1 MTGKLS
7 PSFVLLVIAAVL
19 AAAGLWVAVRFQEFE
34 KWPKTEATVE
44 RIELTAASKNQSTK
58 KYNLAFSYDVDGNIY
73 TSETVVSGQSAWE
86 KVRPGS
92 KIDVAYDP
100 KDHGNIYVFASGG
113 GNLHRLFFYAGSF
126 LALLAG
132 ALVVIKKFRS
142 AS

>member
-19 AAAGLWVAVRFQEFE
+19 AAAGVWVAMRFQEFE
-34 KWPKTEATVE
+34 KWPKTIATVE
-44 RIELTAASKNQSTK
+44 RIELTPSSKNQPSK
-58 KYNLAFSYDVDGNIY
+58 KYTLAFSYDVDGNIF
-73 TSETVVSGQSAWE
+73 TSETVVTGKRAWE
-86 KVRPGS
+86 SVRPGS

-113 GNLHRLFFYAGSF
+113 GNLHRLFFYAGSLF
-126 LALLAG
+126 
-132 ALVVIKKFRS
+132 ALVAVTLIVVKKLRS